1 MKEHLSVIGRCA
13 CEGRTWKMQ
22 THLKVVSTFSSGLAE
37 KSRRKGM
44 TPHLRFMRCLT
55 SCWSASI
62 HPMSEHRSTP
72 CKADGHPCKVSR
84 RTICSPQQK
93 QARQRHSK
101 PGDMAQQPQHMLIAT
116 ELRLIYVHN
125 ARNGIHAMHKHY
137 LGSPALYLASH

>member
-62 HPMSEHRSTP
+62 YIRCQNTDQHLAKLMVTSAKS
-72 CKADGHPCKVSR
+72 ADAQFAVHNK
-84 RTICSPQQK
+84 
-93 QARQRHSK
+93 SK
-101 PGDMAQQPQHMLIAT
+101 PDDMAQQLQHMLIAT

-125 ARNGIHAMHKHY
+125 ARNGIHAMHEHY